1 MGTVLKDCFI
11 EIDAVDVSDL
21 VASVEVNQSAPEED
35 GSTFGGGRSRL
46 HGLRDD
52 SFVVTFL
59 DNSTQ
64 AVRAQLQPLLEDE
77 TPFPVKVRRHSGAIS
92 ATNLSYEGSCKF
104 FGFTWGGAIG
114 SRDEISGV
122 TFPAEGQI
130 ATVAT
135 PPGP

>member
-1 MGTVLKDCFI
+1 MGTILKDCFI
-11 EIDAVDVSDL
+11 EVDSVDVSDL

-59 DNSTQ
+59 DDVDQ
-64 AVRAQLQPLLEDE
+64 AVRTQLQPLLEDE
-77 TPFPVKVRRHSGAIS
+77 DTFTVTVRKHSGAAS
-92 ATNLSYEGSCKF
+92 ATNLEYTGTCKF

-114 SRDEISGV
+114 SRDEIAGV
-122 TFPAEGQI
+122 TFPVEGQI
-130 ATVAT
+130 ATDDGSV
-135 PPGP
+135 

>member
-1 MGTVLKDCFI
+1 MGTILKDCFI
-11 EIDAVDVSDL
+11 EVDAVDVSDL

-59 DNSTQ
+59 DDLTQ
-64 AVRAQLQPLLEDE
+64 TIRTQLQPLLEGE
-77 TPFPVKVRRHSGAIS
+77 STFPVKVRQHSGEIS
-92 ATNLSYEGSCKF
+92 ATNQSYEGTCKF

-114 SRDEISGV
+114 TRDEISGV
-122 TFPAEGQI
+122 TFPVEGQI
-130 ATVAT
+130 ATVDVA
-135 PPGP
+135 PV